1 MGEPLNVS
9 SHTFRAKHRIYTHYA
24 RHYDAL
30 TSHSLHD
37 SIGKHYCIFMARL
50 APWLPTL
57 QITISV
63 LFVVSVLLQNRGAAV
78 GATFGGSGTIYR
90 TKRGVEKML
99 FQATIILAVIFAATS
114 LVRIIIP

>member
-1 MGEPLNVS
+1 
-9 SHTFRAKHRIYTHYA
+9 
-24 RHYDAL
+24 
-30 TSHSLHD
+30 
-37 SIGKHYCIFMARL
+37 MARL

-63 LFVVSVLLQNRGAAV
+63 LLAVSVLLQNRGAAV